1 MSAQDT
7 AVAVSGQL
15 KTLAV
20 SLMKISNDLRWM
32 NSGPLA
38 GLGEISLKPLQ
49 PGSSIM
55 PGKVNPVIPEAVCMV
70 CAQVIGNDAGIAIA
84 GQSGNFQLN
93 VMLPLIAYNLLQSIE
108 LLSNACNELADKTIA
123 TFTVNDDNLNK
134 ALARNPILITA
145 LNPIL
150 GYEKAAA
157 LAKRAYAE
165 GKPIIDVVAEETGKS
180 RLELEILLSP
190 EKLTKGGL

>member
-1 MSAQDT
+1 
-7 AVAVSGQL
+7 
-15 KTLAV
+15 
-20 SLMKISNDLRWM
+20 
-32 NSGPLA
+32 
-38 GLGEISLKPLQ
+38 
-49 PGSSIM
+49 
-55 PGKVNPVIPEAVCMV
+55 
-70 CAQVIGNDAGIAIA
+70 
-84 GQSGNFQLN
+84 
-93 VMLPLIAYNLLQSIE
+93 MLPLIAYNLLQSIE

-123 TFTVNDDNLNK
+123 TFTVNDDNLNN
-134 ALARNPILITA
+134 ALARNPILVTV

-165 GKPIIDVVAEETGKS
+165 GRPIIDVVAEETGKS